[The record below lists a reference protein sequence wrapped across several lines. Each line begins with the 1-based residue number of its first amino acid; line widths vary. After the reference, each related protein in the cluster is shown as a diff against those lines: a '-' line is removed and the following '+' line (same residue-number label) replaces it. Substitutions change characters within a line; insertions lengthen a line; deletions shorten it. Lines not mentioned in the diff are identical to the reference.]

1 MNTTKEIVNTLNGN
15 EYLQRNIKKS
25 LHYTTED
32 FIKDAQRYVKA
43 IQEGRMFCVVHSVSK
58 KGMYTDLSFYAHELN
73 SNNTYTL
80 LNYIRFFKALG
91 YMEGKEGFRISE
103 CDKNTTSL
111 VNISICQTLR
121 NLGLLSSDE
130 FNLLSYHNISRIY

>member
-1 MNTTKEIVNTLNGN
+1 MNTTKEIVNTLNAN

-32 FIKDAQRYVKA
+32 FINDAQRYVKA
-43 IQEGRMFCVVHSVSK
+43 IQEGRMFCVINSVSK

-103 CDKNTTSL
+103 CDKSVASI
-111 VNISICQTLR
+111 VNRSICYTLK
-121 NLGLLSSDE
+121 NLSLLSHGE
-130 FNLLSYHNISRIY
+130 WEILAQYNISRV